1 MWLDLSPQQ
10 EQLRSEIRSYFAALM
25 TPETRRELADA
36 GIGGGGGG
44 KAYRRLVKQLGSDGW
59 LGIGWPV
66 EHGGQG
72 RGPLEQLIFFDEAN
86 RADVPLP
93 LVTLNTVGPTLAQH
107 GNSEQRARFL
117 PAILA
122 GDVHFA
128 IGYTEPGAGTD
139 LAALSTTAVWDGD
152 EYVVNGQKVFTT
164 GGHDADFVWLAVRT
178 EPDAPPHW
186 GISILIVDTSDPGFS
201 WTPIITIGG
210 EHHTD
215 ATFYEDVRVPASML
229 VGERGGGW
237 RLITTQL
244 NFERVALGPAGKI
257 ARAYYPV
264 LEWARTT
271 TGVDGLRMIDHE
283 WVRLNLARVLAKLR
297 VAELFNWRVASRTER
312 GDTNPAEASA
322 MKVYGTELAVEA
334 LRLLMEIV
342 GPSASVASGAGTV
355 LAGTLDRQYKG
366 ALVGTFGGGVNE
378 IQREIVASA
387 GLGLPRVPR

>member
-1 MWLDLSPQQ
+1 VWLDLSPEQQ
-10 EQLRSEIRSYFAALM
+10 RLRSEVRAYFAGLM
-25 TPETRRELADA
+25 TPEVRHELAGS

-44 KAYRRLVKQLGSDGW
+44 EAYRRLVKRMGSDGW

-72 RGPLEQLIFFDEAN
+72 RGAMEQLIFFDEAN

-93 LVTLNTVGPTLAQH
+93 LVTLNTVGPTLAQF
-107 GNSEQRARFL
+107 GSSEQRARFL

-139 LAALSTTAVWDGD
+139 LAALRTRAVRDGD

-164 GGHDADFVWLAVRT
+164 GGHDANFVWLAVRT
-178 EPDAPPHW
+178 DPDAPPHR
-186 GISILIVDTSDPGFS
+186 GISILIADTRDPGFS

-210 EHHTD
+210 HHHTD
-215 ATFYEDVRVPASML
+215 ATFYENVRVPASML
-229 VGERGGGW
+229 VGEPGGGW

-244 NFERVALGPAGKI
+244 NFERVALGPAGRI

-264 LEWARTT
+264 LEWARSTS
-271 TGVDGLRMIDHE
+271 GADGRRMIDHE
-283 WVRLNLARVLAKLR
+283 WVRLNLAKVRAKLT

-312 GDTNPAEASA
+312 GDVTPADASV
-322 MKVYGTELAVEA
+322 MKVYGSELAIEA

-342 GPSASVASGAGTV
+342 GPFGSVAGGAGAV